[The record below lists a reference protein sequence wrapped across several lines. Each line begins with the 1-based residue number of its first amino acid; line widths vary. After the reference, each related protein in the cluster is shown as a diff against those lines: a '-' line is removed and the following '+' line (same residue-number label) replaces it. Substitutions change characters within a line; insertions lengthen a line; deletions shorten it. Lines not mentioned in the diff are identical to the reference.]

1 MTPREQFLASI
12 RPLGY
17 NDIISYVQTLASAF
31 CVEESRARSIFMTVG
46 WEGTHKEFVRALQ
59 EFVDKHGKWK

>member
-12 RPLGY
+12 RHLGY
-17 NDIISYVQTLASAF
+17 NGIVSYVQTLASAF

-46 WEGTHKEFVRALQ
+46 WEGTHEEFVGALQ
-59 EFVDKHGKWK
+59 EYVDRKKKRS

>member
-17 NDIISYVQTLASAF
+17 NGIVNYVQTLASAF
-31 CVEESRARSIFMTVG
+31 CVEESRARSIFLTVG
-46 WEGTHKEFVRALQ
+46 WEITHEEFVAALQ
-59 EFVDKHGKWK
+59 ECVDRKKRLG